1 MRSHQYFV
9 YILASATRRLYVGVT
24 NDLIRRVME
33 HKCGTASGFTRRYGI
48 TRLVC
53 MESTNSIRDAIA
65 REKQIKGWLRCKK
78 IALIEEQNPEW
89 DDLSERWL
97 SARDSAD
104 PSLRSG

>member
-24 NDLIRRVME
+24 NDLIRRVSE
-33 HKCGTASGFTRRYGI
+33 HKSGIASRFTHRYGI

-53 MESTNSIRDAIA
+53 IESTNSIRDAIA

-78 IALIEEQNPEW
+78 IALIEAQNPGW
-89 DDLSERWL
+89 ADLSDEWL
-97 SARDSAD
+97 TARDSAD

>member
-1 MRSHQYFV
+1 MRSRQYFV

-24 NDLIRRVME
+24 NDLIRRVSE
-33 HKCGTASGFTRRYGI
+33 HKCGIASRFTRRYGI

-53 MESTNSIRDAIA
+53 VETTSSIRDAIA

-78 IALIEEQNPEW
+78 LSLIERQNPEW
-89 DDLSERWL
+89 DDLSAGWP
-97 SARDSAD
+97 SASEPAD